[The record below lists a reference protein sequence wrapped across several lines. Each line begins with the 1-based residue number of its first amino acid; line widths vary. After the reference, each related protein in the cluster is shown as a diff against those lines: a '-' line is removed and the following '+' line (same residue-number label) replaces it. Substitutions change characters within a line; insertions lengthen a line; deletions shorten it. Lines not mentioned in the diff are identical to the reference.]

1 MLISLLVSIGVL
13 KDIKGLQGRVGSLHW
28 HKAKSMQVWQ
38 RQFPELLCLVRGG
51 LHWCGSLWARLYL

>member
-28 HKAKSMQVWQ
+28 HKAKSMQVW
-38 RQFPELLCLVRGG
+38 
-51 LHWCGSLWARLYL
+51 